1 MGRKT
6 NLTNQSEYQRASFA
20 QDGFRVIDNT
30 FTPIE
35 GEEYVAVYCIVN
47 TTGTEIT
54 TATGDD
60 LPSSDLQQGMVIYG
74 NITSVTTGTG
84 TVLAYIK

>member
-6 NLTNQSEYQRASFA
+6 NLTNQSEYQRTSFA

-30 FTPIE
+30 FAPIA
-35 GEEYVAVYCIVN
+35 GEEYVAVYCIAN
-47 TTGTEIT
+47 TTGTTLT
-54 TATGDD
+54 TKHGDD
-60 LPSSDLQQGMVIYG
+60 LPATDLQQGMVIYG
-74 NITSVTTGTG
+74 DISAVSTGTG